1 MIKEWLNWAADR
13 SFGLLAAILM
23 RRAVASLSGVQD
35 AALREAGLSRA
46 AVTEFLKTPYG
57 TEPGVFFTLRQAQS
71 SPVVPEQR
79 LVGQP
84 DARAGPKRRR
94 SRRRFTSKQ
103 FSSRS
108 TLVLAKEIP

>member
-1 MIKEWLNWAADR
+1 MIKEWLNRAADR

-46 AVTEFLKTPYG
+46 AVTEFLAAPFG
-57 TEPGVFFTLRQAQS
+57 TDPGVFFTLRPAHIG
-71 SPVVPEQR
+71 PVIPEQR

-94 SRRRFTSKQ
+94 NRRRSTSKQ
-103 FSSRS
+103 FSSKS
-108 TLVLAKEIP
+108 TLSLAKEIP